1 MDKMKTRS
9 IAMSGV
15 LLGLSVATLFGATF
29 IPGIELTLFTLS
41 SFYVAIVMIEL
52 TPGTGWIFYLA
63 SVMFAFMI
71 VPNKGGLIP
80 YTIFF
85 GLYAIVKY
93 YIESLKKFPQ
103 PVEIL
108 LKLVFCNI
116 MLAVG
121 VFVFGPLFLSAI
133 QVPDVAW
140 PVLIIGAQIFFIA
153 YDYILTLVIGFYL
166 RRRPKA

>member
-1 MDKMKTRS
+1 MDKMKTKS
-9 IAMSGV
+9 VAMSGV
-15 LLGLSVATLFGATF
+15 LLALSVATLFGATF

-41 SFYVAIVMIEL
+41 SFYVAIIMIEL
-52 TPGTGWIFYLA
+52 TPGAGWIFYLA
-63 SVMFAFMI
+63 SVMLTFTI

-93 YIESLKKFPQ
+93 YIESLKKIPQ
-103 PVEIL
+103 AVEII
-108 LKLVFCNI
+108 LKLIFCNV

-121 VFVFGPLFLSAI
+121 VVVFGELFLGAI
-133 QVPDVAW
+133 QVPNVAW
-140 PVLIIGAQIFFIA
+140 PILIVGAQVFFLA

-166 RRRPKA
+166 KRRPKA